1 MTIINN
7 IEIDNYRH
15 IENDVK
21 KAILNND
28 PIEDNLHVIM
38 VISNPCM
45 YAKRYILAREFIYRM
60 EHENNVI
67 LYVVELC
74 YNEQKHILID
84 KKNKNHLAINTKCAP
99 LWHKENLINIGV
111 NTLLPKT
118 WKAFAWIDADI
129 EFENPLWALDTLK
142 ILNGHKDMVQ
152 LFSHCLD
159 MDHDENIMNTF
170 SGFGFMF
177 DKKKSYIPGKGPNF
191 WHPGYAWAI
200 TRNAYEKLN
209 GLFEYSILGSG
220 DHNMALSLLGYGLNS
235 INGQS
240 SEGYKCKIKEFQANA
255 INLRLGYVPG
265 VIRHYFHGSKV
276 NRKYSERWQILV
288 KHQYDP
294 TKHINKLKNGL
305 LVPSKLCPQEL
316 LDDIY
321 KYFSE
326 RNEDE

>member
-1 MTIINN
+1 MTVING
-7 IEIDNYRH
+7 IEIDHFRH
-15 IENDVK
+15 IENDTK
-21 KAILNND
+21 KAIINNT
-28 PIEDNLHVIM
+28 PIEENLHVIM
-38 VISNPCM
+38 VLSNPCL
-45 YAKRYILAREFIYRM
+45 YARRYLLAREFIYRM

-67 LYVVELC
+67 LYIVELC
-74 YNEQKHILID
+74 YSGQKYILVD
-84 KKNKNHLAINTKCAP
+84 NKNPNHLAIHTDSAP

-129 EFENPLWALDTLK
+129 EFENPYWALDTLK
-142 ILNGHKDMVQ
+142 ILNGHKDMIQ

-159 MDHDENIMNTF
+159 MNKKENIMNTF
-170 SGFGFMF
+170 SGFGFMY
-177 DKKKSYIPGKGPNF
+177 DKKKKYIIGCGPNF

-200 TRNAYEKLN
+200 SRNAYEKLG
-209 GLFEYSILGSG
+209 GLFEQSILGSG

-240 SEGYKCKIKEFQANA
+240 SDGYKNAVKEFQNKA

-265 VIRHYFHGSKV
+265 VIRHYFHGSKI
-276 NRKYSERWQILV
+276 NRKYTERWQILV

-294 TKHINKLKNGL
+294 TKHIVKLKNGL
-305 LVPSKLCPQEL
+305 LVPSDLCAQEL

-321 KYFSE
+321 KYFLE